1 MDYPTPWAATASESF
16 LATPEE
22 TRAGLEG
29 AGFEVLELRDATEAV
44 KAYGARSKAA
54 IERGEKMPHRA
65 VQLIHGVN
73 AMEAMRHSSRGGG
86 EGRRVPR
93 EVLCRKKAEPA

>member
-1 MDYPTPWAATASESF
+1 M
-16 LATPEE
+16 
-22 TRAGLEG
+22 LE
-29 AGFEVLELRDATEAV
+29 FRDATEAV

-73 AMEAMRHSSRGGG
+73 AMEAMRNSSRGVG
-86 EGRRVPR
+86 EGRLVPV
-93 EVLCRKKAEPA
+93 EILCRSKG